1 MAASDAKKPDNP
13 PMPMLSPQARHVL
26 DHPWRFI
33 RQVFAGFR
41 ANQGFLLAGAVAY
54 NTLLSI
60 VPMFALILVLLS
72 QFTDAQ
78 ALLHTMDEYLSH
90 VSPGQS
96 EALVAQIGVF
106 LASWKLVGALGLVLL
121 LFFSSLAFTV
131 LENAMSVIFFHR
143 VVVRRRHFLVSAI
156 IPYCYIL
163 LLALGMLLV
172 NVVGGAL
179 AVLDERTVTVLGRA
193 WSLDGAETVLIYL
206 LGLLGEVILLTSLY
220 LVMPVGRLAPS
231 HALIGG
237 VTAALLWE
245 ITRHALVWYFSTL
258 SMVSLVYGSF
268 ATAIVLLL
276 SFEAGALILLLGAQ
290 VIAEYERIGQPPS
303 PTLGLQT

>member
-1 MAASDAKKPDNP
+1 
-13 PMPMLSPQARHVL
+13 MPKLSPQARHVL
-26 DHPWRFI
+26 DHPWRFV
-33 RQVFAGFR
+33 RQVFASFR

-72 QFTDAQ
+72 QFSDAQ
-78 ALLHTMDEYLSH
+78 ALLRTLREYLSL
-90 VSPGQS
+90 VAPEQT

-106 LASWKLVGALGLVLL
+106 VTNWKLVGALGVVLL

-163 LLALGMLLV
+163 LLALGMLVV
-172 NVVGGAL
+172 NVVSGAL
-179 AVLDERTVTVLGRA
+179 AALDDRHITLLGRS
-193 WSLDGAETVLIYL
+193 WSLDGADTALIYL
-206 LGLLGEVILLTSLY
+206 FGVAGEIVLLTSLY
-220 LVMPVGRLAPS
+220 LVMPVGRLALR

-237 VTAALLWE
+237 ITAALLWE
-245 ITRHALVWYFSTL
+245 ITRHAMVWYFSTL
-258 SMVSLVYGSF
+258 SMVNLVYGSF
-268 ATAIVLLL
+268 AAAIVVLL
-276 SFEAGALILLLGAQ
+276 SLEAGAIILLLGAQ
-290 VIAEYERIGQPPS
+290 VIAEYERIGQPPA